1 MTVYEC
7 LISTSDIY
15 MTGNNSN
22 IPSITDWLMVGI
34 TVVYVIATVFICWA
48 NFSSARASKAQ
59 VEESKRQY
67 EETKRL
73 QMMPYIHVVFDK
85 WIGLKQGD
93 TITPHVHFKISE
105 CSQDECNINKGV
117 SIKIYNIGLGIAIE
131 PFCQW
136 CENEKVVSYQIPTSV
151 LNIKETKEWDILIIA
166 SKNDIGKEIKKTLRF
181 LFADFYGNHYFQDLC
196 IDFYVDNNTIII
208 DSYKMQVP
216 QYIEKQEETENA

>member
-59 VEESKRQY
+59 LEESKRQY

-73 QMMPYIHVVFDK
+73 QMMPYFHCDFDK
-85 WIGLKQGD
+85 TRADDGLPLRIVSDCNSNVTHGKNF
-93 TITPHVHFKISE
+93 IFK
-105 CSQDECNINKGV
+105 
-117 SIKIYNIGLGIAIE
+117 NIGLGSAKDVTYKWNNLTASYDGEGFVFQSLQNGEQQKVSILFDVPRTQTEDFTVSIDLYFKDLLDNAYMQRIEFIFGDYRSIRKVEFIRHIA
-131 PFCQW
+131 
-136 CENEKVVSYQIPTSV
+136 Y
-151 LNIKETKEWDILIIA
+151 A
-166 SKNDIGKEIKKTLRF
+166 
-181 LFADFYGNHYFQDLC
+181 
-196 IDFYVDNNTIII
+196 
-208 DSYKMQVP
+208 P
-216 QYIEKQEETENA
+216 QLVTEETQNV

>member
-7 LISTSDIY
+7 LISTSDFY

-73 QMMPYIHVVFDK
+73 QMMPYIK
-85 WIGLKQGD
+85 NL
-93 TITPHVHFKISE
+93 
-105 CSQDECNINKGV
+105 SQNYRRSG
-117 SIKIYNIGLGIAIE
+117 
-131 PFCQW
+131 
-136 CENEKVVSYQIPTSV
+136 
-151 LNIKETKEWDILIIA
+151 
-166 SKNDIGKEIKKTLRF
+166 
-181 LFADFYGNHYFQDLC
+181 
-196 IDFYVDNNTIII
+196 III
-208 DSYKMQVP
+208 KNR
-216 QYIEKQEETENA
+216 KGR

>member
-59 VEESKRQY
+59 VEESKKQY

-73 QMMPYIHVVFDK
+73 QMMPYIHCDFEITRVDD
-85 WIGLKQGD
+85 GLPLQIVSDCNSTVTHGRNF
-93 TITPHVHFKISE
+93 IFK
-105 CSQDECNINKGV
+105 
-117 SIKIYNIGLGIAIE
+117 NIGLGSA
-131 PFCQW
+131 
-136 CENEKVVSYQIPTSV
+136 
-151 LNIKETKEWDILIIA
+151 
-166 SKNDIGKEIKKTLRF
+166 KEITYKWNNLTASYDGEGFVFQSLQNGEQQKVSILFDVPRTQTEDFTVSIDLYFKDLLDNSYMQKIEFFFGESPVTHKMSF
-181 LFADFYGNHYFQDLC
+181 LKQISH
-196 IDFYVDNNTIII
+196 
-208 DSYKMQVP
+208 VP
-216 QYIEKQEETENA
+216 QLVTEEAENV

>member
-73 QMMPYIHVVFDK
+73 QMMPYINCDFEKTRADD
-85 WIGLKQGD
+85 GLKLDIVTDCNSSVTHGKYF
-93 TITPHVHFKISE
+93 IFK
-105 CSQDECNINKGV
+105 NV
-117 SIKIYNIGLGIAIE
+117 GLGSA
-131 PFCQW
+131 
-136 CENEKVVSYQIPTSV
+136 
-151 LNIKETKEWDILIIA
+151 
-166 SKNDIGKEIKKTLRF
+166 KEITYKWNNLTASYDRGVFVFQSLQSGEHQQGAGTAEGHDERGSIRG
-181 LFADFYGNHYFQDLC
+181 FAG
-196 IDFYVDNNTIII
+196 VD
-208 DSYKMQVP
+208 
-216 QYIEKQEETENA
+216 

>member
-73 QMMPYIHVVFDK
+73 QIMPYFRVDFEK
-85 WIGLKQGD
+85 WIPTHQKDEIIPYHPLYLSTPVQKED
-93 TITPHVHFKISE
+93 EITGS
-105 CSQDECNINKGV
+105 C
-117 SIKIYNIGLGIAIE
+117 SIKVTNIGMGMAIDSICK
-131 PFCQW
+131 P
-136 CENEKVVSYQIPTSV
+136 CEKDKIPTCTRVIKLKV
-151 LNIKETKEWDILIIA
+151 LRQ
-166 SKNDIGKEIKKTLRF
+166 IG
-181 LFADFYGNHYFQDLC
+181 LC
-196 IDFYVDNNTIII
+196 I
-208 DSYKMQVP
+208 
-216 QYIEKQEETENA
+216 